1 MKLSRLQFLRLAAG
15 TAALPAMSHIARAQ
29 TYPTRPVRVIVGFAA
44 GGAADIVAR
53 RIGQWLS
60 ERLGQQIVVE
70 SRAGAA
76 SNIATEAVVQ
86 ARADGYTLLMCTS
99 ANTINDTFYQ
109 KLNFNF
115 TRDLVPVATIVDSPL
130 VMEVNP
136 SVAARTVPELI
147 AYAKANPGK
156 INMASAG
163 TGTVNHIAGELFK
176 MMTGIDMV
184 HVPYRGDSSAITD
197 LLGGQVQVFFS
208 TLASSIEYIRAG
220 NPRALAVTTAS
231 RSSALPDIPAMGEF
245 LPGYEAS
252 VWFGLCVPRGT
263 PPAIIDRLSRETN
276 AGLADLKLKA
286 AFADLGLTVRPGT
299 PAEFGKIVADETE
312 KWAKVIRA
320 ANIKPD

>member
-1 MKLSRLQFLRLAAG
+1 MSR
-15 TAALPAMSHIARAQ
+15 IARAQ
-29 TYPTRPVRVIVGFAA
+29 TYPARPVRIIVGFAA

-53 RIGQWLS
+53 RIGQSLS

-76 SNIATEAVVQ
+76 SNIATEAVVH

-99 ANTINDTFYQ
+99 ANTINDTLYQ

-115 TRDLVPVATIVDSPL
+115 TRDLVPVATIVDSPH
-130 VMEVNP
+130 VIEVNP
-136 SVAARTVPELI
+136 SFAARTVPELI

-163 TGTVNHIAGELFK
+163 TGTVSHIAGELFK

-208 TLASSIEYIRAG
+208 NLASSIEYIRAG
-220 NPRALAVTTAS
+220 NLRALAVTAAS

-252 VWFGLCVPRGT
+252 VWFGLCAPKGT
-263 PPAIIDRLSRETN
+263 PPASVDKLSRETN
-276 AGLADLKLKA
+276 AGLADLQLRA

-299 PAEFGKIVADETE
+299 PAEFGKIIADETE

-320 ANIKPD
+320 ANIRAD